1 MLQVGEP
8 VPDFDLASDSVGE
21 VKSDALR
28 GKRFVLYFYP
38 KDDTSGC
45 TMEACSFRDNLP
57 DFSSL
62 DVPVYGISPNDVTSH
77 AKFRTKYNLTF
88 PLLADTEHKIAEAF
102 GVWVEKNFAGNKYM
116 GVQRSTFVIGPDGHV
131 EHLWGKVSPAEHAKE
146 VLSYLRGG
154 AAEPEVQQ
162 AVPLPVVEQTAA
174 APVEVSMEQ
183 QNSPV
188 TEPTPEVTPAP
199 APAPRKTSAKKAV
212 AKKAV
217 KKAAVKKTAAKKVA
231 KKSAA
236 KKGVAKK
243 SAAKKGAAKK
253 GSAKKAAT
261 KKTAAKKTAAKKA
274 TKKTAA
280 KKTSR

>member
-8 VPDFDLASDSVGE
+8 IPDFDLASDSVGE

-77 AKFRTKYNLTF
+77 EKFRTKYNLTF
-88 PLLADTEHKIAEAF
+88 PLLADTEHKTAEAF

-154 AAEPEVQQ
+154 AAEPVVQQ

-188 TEPTPEVTPAP
+188 TEPTPEATPTPAP
-199 APAPRKTSAKKAV
+199 TPAPVPRKTAAKKTAAKKA
-212 AKKAV
+212 A
-217 KKAAVKKTAAKKVA
+217 KKAAVKKTTAKKAAKKVA

-236 KKGVAKK
+236 KKGT
-243 SAAKKGAAKK
+243 
-253 GSAKKAAT
+253 AKKAAT
-261 KKTAAKKTAAKKA
+261 KKTAAKKPAAKKA

-280 KKTSR
+280 KKTGR

>member
-1 MLQVGEP
+1 MLRVGEP
-8 VPDFDLASDSVGE
+8 IPDFDLASDSVGE

-62 DVPVYGISPNDVTSH
+62 DVPVYGISPNDVTTH
-77 AKFRTKYNLTF
+77 TKFRTKYNLTF
-88 PLLADTEHKIAEAF
+88 PLLADTEHKVAEAF

-162 AVPLPVVEQTAA
+162 AAPLPVVEQMTA

-188 TEPTPEVTPAP
+188 TEPTPEVTPVP
-199 APAPRKTSAKKAV
+199 APAPRKTAAKKTV
-212 AKKAV
+212 AKKAA
-217 KKAAVKKTAAKKVA
+217 KKAAVKKTTAKKAAKKVA

-236 KKGVAKK
+236 KKGAAKK
-243 SAAKKGAAKK
+243 ST
-253 GSAKKAAT
+253 AKKAAT

-274 TKKTAA
+274 TKKTAT

>member
-8 VPDFDLASDSVGE
+8 IPDFDLASDSVGE

-62 DVPVYGISPNDVTSH
+62 DVPVYGISPNDVTTHS
-77 AKFRTKYNLTF
+77 KFRSKYNLTF

-154 AAEPEVQQ
+154 AAEPEAQQ

-188 TEPTPEVTPAP
+188 TEPTPEVTPTP
-199 APAPRKTSAKKAV
+199 APAPRKTTAKKAV
-212 AKKAV
+212 AKKA
-217 KKAAVKKTAAKKVA
+217 AVKKTAAKKAAKKVA

-236 KKGVAKK
+236 KKVAV
-243 SAAKKGAAKK
+243 KKGTAQ
-253 GSAKKAAT
+253 KAAT
-261 KKTAAKKTAAKKA
+261 KKTAAKKTASKKA

>member
-8 VPDFDLASDSVGE
+8 IPDFDLASDTKGE

-62 DVPVYGISPNDVTSH
+62 DVPVYGISPNDIASH
-77 AKFRTKYNLTF
+77 EKFRTKYDLTF

-116 GVQRSTFVIGPDGHV
+116 GIQRSTFVIGPEGRIEHV
-131 EHLWGKVSPAEHAKE
+131 WGKVSPAEHARE

-154 AAEPEVQQ
+154 AVEHTMQQ
-162 AVPLPVVEQTAA
+162 AEPLPVVEQALA
-174 APVEVSMEQ
+174 AP
-183 QNSPV
+183 
-188 TEPTPEVTPAP
+188 EPNPAETPAGTPAP
-199 APAPRKTSAKKAV
+199 KPTPQKTSSRKAALKKTTAKKTARKV
-212 AKKAV
+212 AA
-217 KKAAVKKTAAKKVA
+217 KKTAAKKTASV
-231 KKSAA
+231 KS
-236 KKGVAKK
+236 V
-243 SAAKKGAAKK
+243 AKKGAATK
-253 GSAKKAAT
+253 STARKAAT
-261 KKTAAKKTAAKKA
+261 KKTAAKKSAAKKA
-274 TKKTAA
+274 AKKTAR
-280 KKTSR
+280 KTSSRS

>member
-1 MLQVGEP
+1 MLRVGEP
-8 VPDFDLASDSVGE
+8 IPDFDLASDSVGE

-62 DVPVYGISPNDVTSH
+62 DVPVYGISPNDVTTH
-77 AKFRTKYNLTF
+77 TKFRTKYNLTF
-88 PLLADTEHKIAEAF
+88 LLLADTEHKVAEAF

-162 AVPLPVVEQTAA
+162 AAPLPVVEQMTA

-183 QNSPV
+183 QNPPV
-188 TEPTPEVTPAP
+188 TEPTPEVTPTPVP
-199 APAPRKTSAKKAV
+199 APAPRKTAAKKTV
-212 AKKAV
+212 AKKAA
-217 KKAAVKKTAAKKVA
+217 KKVAVKKTTAKKAAKKVA
-231 KKSAA
+231 KK
-236 KKGVAKK
+236 
-243 SAAKKGAAKK
+243 GAAKK
-253 GSAKKAAT
+253 STAKKAAT